1 MAACCLHNY
10 KYYIIKMT
18 TIKQTVTDHKNAVI
32 LAATVALIIIACA
45 FAVYLRLYTGKE
57 LWYEMFAAIIGVI
70 ITAIITMMLLV
81 GQTDSDEKREKKGK
95 VFEEK
100 LRIYQEYLSTLYDV
114 IKDGKNTNEE
124 KLKLAFKTSSV
135 AMHCAPERVEKISE
149 SVKEI
154 FKRTIKEDGNALEKL
169 SEEDLK
175 VVLKI
180 CSI

>member
-81 GQTDSDEKREKKGK
+81 GQTVTRNARRKERCSR
-95 VFEEK
+95 
-100 LRIYQEYLSTLYDV
+100 RNYAYT
-114 IKDGKNTNEE
+114 KNTFQRYMT
-124 KLKLAFKTSSV
+124 LLRT
-135 AMHCAPERVEKISE
+135 ERIPTRK
-149 SVKEI
+149 
-154 FKRTIKEDGNALEKL
+154 N
-169 SEEDLK
+169 
-175 VVLKI
+175 
-180 CSI
+180 